1 MVVPSIQLART
12 IVNQHHTIVYVG
24 HSGFSYKGD
33 IEKLLD
39 LHLDQKY
46 SNGLPRL
53 PRLPLLPLRRGD
65 RHLVI
70 RFGR

>member
-39 LHLDQKY
+39 LQLDRK
-46 SNGLPRL
+46 SSG
-53 PRLPLLPLRRGD
+53 LPLLPLRCGD
-65 RHLVI
+65 RRLVI